1 MENQKF
7 DAILNSAFD
16 LISKAA
22 GNDPNDI
29 LLIASAL
36 TAKVFTY
43 FIIVHNRDKEEM
55 LRAFSDILEY
65 SIKSY
70 ETHTRH

>member
-7 DAILNSAFD
+7 NAILNSAFD

-22 GNDPNDI
+22 GNDPNEI
-29 LLIASAL
+29 LLITSAL
-36 TAKVFTY
+36 AAKVFTF
-43 FIIVHNRDKEEM
+43 FITVHNQDKEEM